1 MLRYKEC
8 REDICMKT
16 MRKTLLDVPKARGS
30 PLLKPQECA
39 FFISYILEPADLV
52 KTSFQTLASVES
64 QTVPSGELYVCL
76 RDNSKQ

>member
-1 MLRYKEC
+1 
-8 REDICMKT
+8 MKT
-16 MRKTLLDVPKARGS
+16 VRKTLANVPKARGS

-39 FFISYILEPADLV
+39 FFISYVLEPADLV

-64 QTVPSGELYVCL
+64 QTVPSGESDMCL

>member
-1 MLRYKEC
+1 
-8 REDICMKT
+8 MKT
-16 MRKTLLDVPKARGS
+16 MRKTLANVLKTRGS

-39 FFISYILEPADLV
+39 FFISYVLEPADLV

-64 QTVPSGELYVCL
+64 QTVPSGESYMCL